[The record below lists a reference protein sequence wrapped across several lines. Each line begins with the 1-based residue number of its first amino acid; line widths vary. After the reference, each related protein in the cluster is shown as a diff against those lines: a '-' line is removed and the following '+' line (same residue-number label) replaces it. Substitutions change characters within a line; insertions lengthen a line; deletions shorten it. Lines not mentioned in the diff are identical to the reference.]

1 MENPVS
7 WFFKKLKD
15 LNNLIWHTP
24 LSEFPKHKVILIK
37 QLRII
42 FVAAKGFI
50 NNKVNQVASALTF
63 YSMMSVIP
71 IAAIAFGIAK
81 GFGLEQS
88 LEEQL
93 IQNFQAQREVLDW
106 LITNARNALSA
117 TRGGYIAGVGV
128 VVLFWSVMSLLDHIE
143 SSFNGIWEIRVSR
156 PWYRKFTDY
165 LTIMLIA
172 PVFIVLSGST
182 TVFINTKLTEFMA
195 NSAILESLKPVV
207 SFLVKLL
214 PFVITWLILTVLYI
228 IMPNTRVKFTSAL
241 IAGILAGTVLQFVQF
256 LYIDLQFGIAKLNA
270 IYGSFAAI
278 PLFIVWLQMSWIIVL
293 LGAELSY
300 ANQNFTRYEFEKEA
314 LNISY
319 FHKKAL
325 TLMVMS
331 KLVKNFAQGLPPLS
345 AEAISSELK
354 IPVSLVN
361 DIVQDLDTAGLV
373 SVVLKDDSKERLYQ
387 PAVNIDYIT
396 INYVLSRLEK
406 KGVEQKYLG
415 ANKEFE
421 KISSILENFEK
432 KIEQSKENVLL
443 IDL

>member
-354 IPVSLVN
+354 IPVRLVN

>member
-1 MENPVS
+1 
-7 WFFKKLKD
+7 
-15 LNNLIWHTP
+15 
-24 LSEFPKHKVILIK
+24 
-37 QLRII
+37 
-42 FVAAKGFI
+42 
-50 NNKVNQVASALTF
+50 
-63 YSMMSVIP
+63 
-71 IAAIAFGIAK
+71 
-81 GFGLEQS
+81 
-88 LEEQL
+88 
-93 IQNFQAQREVLDW
+93 
-106 LITNARNALSA
+106 
-117 TRGGYIAGVGV
+117 
-128 VVLFWSVMSLLDHIE
+128 MSLLDHIE

-354 IPVSLVN
+354 IPVRLVN